1 MSLSSFRTMA
11 MGLASMPQGGAQTEK
26 CALKVTQQLSLT
38 SLLTMCFS
46 LMLQQWTS
54 SGDFLR

>member
-1 MSLSSFRTMA
+1 MA

-38 SLLTMCFS
+38 LLLTMCFS